1 MNPTKLNERIN
12 AAREE
17 IESRGETLPGFWLST
32 AGTGALFLV
41 ICVLLI
47 WPVSAH
53 VRPSINRAAVCAC
66 CADEGEWY
74 ERTERVQTEQLALL
88 DRLRF
93 SPTAKKYMSPG
104 EDNDLS
110 EDYSLSHVRAG
121 RSWQLKFRDDQGRT
135 GTISFMIPVI
145 AVTFGADLH
154 DSPAGGVGPSLYK
167 EWRFSGAARVAG
179 IFRSVMS
186 APVQFRLI
194 LQGRGNHCENAEDYR
209 HWTLQISSGHRS
221 YTFYGSFND
230 PAT

>member
-1 MNPTKLNERIN
+1 MSPTATVTPL
-12 AAREE
+12 
-17 IESRGETLPGFWLST
+17 
-32 AGTGALFLV
+32 
-41 ICVLLI
+41 
-47 WPVSAH
+47 
-53 VRPSINRAAVCAC
+53 CAC

-74 ERTERVQTEQLALL
+74 ERTERVQTEQRALL

-93 SPTAKKYMSPG
+93 SPKAKKYMSPG

-135 GTISFMIPVI
+135 GTISFMIPVT

-186 APVQFRLI
+186 GPVQFRLI

-209 HWTLQISSGHRS
+209 HWTLQISSGHS
-221 YTFYGSFND
+221 SHTFYGSLND